1 MGYVGTDFF
10 KNRFEKI
17 VTSLIVFTTVSL
29 ESENRRIRKDF
40 IGWNNKITTKKVEVN

>member
-17 VTSLIVFTTVSL
+17 VAFLIVFTAVSS
-29 ESENRRIRKDF
+29 ESENGRIRKDF